1 MAVSKKFHLI
11 TDQES
16 LDELSEKEL
25 KHIEENI
32 VDKVNYIA
40 GNEIELNSKGPYLI
54 YLKDEKIKEL
64 IPALKKA
71 ECLVA
76 FLPHPESQELNTGF
90 NLDTKIENA
99 LTYYLEYDESVT
111 ADLLYCNDKPVLNYV
126 TSGDIMSFLTAK
138 NKRSL
143 WKGFKNLFRFFKRL
157 KQIKA
162 KLFII
167 QADDKEP
174 FETAATDL
182 LIVQHSKNATIS
194 RMLLENSF
202 VNDGMFHTLIF
213 APRSLGQLM
222 RAYFLKLFLGSAQ
235 KNHSFE
241 FLGHI
246 KTQQV
251 KITFSQETDFVI
263 DGQKQTGDTL
273 TLSISPGLHIIPSES
288 LVVSK
293 KEADNKKIFQTNK
306 LPRGEAKKDMT
317 SKLLPW
323 IKHAST
329 EEYKELFTV
338 LRSNA
343 RPKESYI
350 VLMILSTILAT
361 FGLFANSSPVI
372 IGAMIL
378 APLMAPIISLS
389 MGVLRQDKT
398 LTKSSLITVLI
409 GLAVGYL
416 FAIILTIITP
426 LSDLNAEI
434 SARTNPNIIDLG
446 IAVISG
452 VAGAYAYSKE
462 EIAKTLAGV
471 AIAVALVPPL
481 AVSGI
486 GIGWGNWSVFFGSFL
501 LLLTNLTGMV
511 LAGSLTFLFVGY
523 SPFRLARKGLLISGF
538 VVLALSI
545 PLGYGFVQVVQENRI
560 IKSINHTIIDQ
571 KEIKDVSVI
580 KYKPL
585 TLKINVVTEKRLNEE
600 EIIFIKNDIEKTLN
614 REVMLEINTSIKK

>member
-1 MAVSKKFHLI
+1 MAGEKKFHFI
-11 TDQES
+11 SDKES
-16 LDELSEKEL
+16 LDELSEKQLEL
-25 KHIEENI
+25 IEECSI
-32 VDKVNYIA
+32 DKTVYTTEKEVSLTN
-40 GNEIELNSKGPYLI
+40 NKPYLI
-54 YLKDEKIKEL
+54 YLKDESIKEL

-76 FLPHPESQELNTGF
+76 FLPHPNSQELNTGF
-90 NLDTKIENA
+90 NLGSNLENA
-99 LTYYLEYDESVT
+99 LKNYIDSEQSVV
-111 ADLLYCNDKPVLNYV
+111 ADLLYCNEKPVLNYV
-126 TSGDIMSFLTAK
+126 TSGDIMSFLTSK
-138 NKRSL
+138 NKKSL
-143 WKGFKNLFRFFKRL
+143 WKGFRNLFRFGKRL
-157 KQIKA
+157 KNIKA

-167 QADDKEP
+167 QADDKDP

-194 RMLLENSF
+194 RLLLENSF

-213 APRSLGQLM
+213 APRSLGQLI
-222 RAYFLKLFLGSAQ
+222 RAYFLKLFLGAAQ

-246 KTQQV
+246 KTHEV
-251 KITFSQETDFVI
+251 VITFSQETDYIV

-273 TLSISPGLHIIPSES
+273 KLSISPGLHIIPSES
-288 LVVSK
+288 LIISE

-306 LPRGEAKKDMT
+306 LPKGEAKKDMT

-343 RPKESYI
+343 RPKESYV

-378 APLMAPIISLS
+378 APLMSPIISLS

-416 FAIILTIITP
+416 FAILLTIITP

-452 VAGAYAYSKE
+452 VAGAYAHSKE

-511 LAGSLTFLFVGY
+511 LAGSLTFLLVGY
-523 SPFRLARKGLLISGF
+523 SPFRLAKKGLLISGF

-545 PLGYGFVQVVQENRI
+545 PLGYGFIQVVQENRI
-560 IKSINHTIIDQ
+560 IRSINHSIIEQ

-580 KYKPL
+580 KYNPL
-585 TLKINVVTEKRLNEE
+585 TLKINVVSDKMLSEDEITAIKEE
-600 EIIFIKNDIEKTLN
+600 IEKTLD
-614 REVMLEINTSIKK
+614 REVILEINTSIRK

>member
-1 MAVSKKFHLI
+1 MVVAKKFYLI
-11 TDQES
+11 SDQES
-16 LDELSEKEL
+16 LDELSDKQLEL
-25 KHIEENI
+25 IEANT
-32 VDKVNYIA
+32 VDKINYTS
-40 GNEIELNSKGPYLI
+40 GNEVILNSKGPYFI
-54 YLKDEKIKEL
+54 YLEDAKIKEL

-71 ECLVA
+71 ECLIA
-76 FLPHPESQELNTGF
+76 FLPHPKSQELNTGF
-90 NLDTKIENA
+90 NLESSVENA
-99 LTYYLEYDESVT
+99 IKSYLESDKSVT

-126 TSGDIMSFLTAK
+126 TSGDIMSFLTSK
-138 NKRSL
+138 NKTSL
-143 WKGFKNLFRFFKRL
+143 WKGFRNLFRFSKRL
-157 KQIKA
+157 KSIKA

-182 LIVQHSKNATIS
+182 LIVQHNKNATIS
-194 RMLLENSF
+194 RLLLENSF
-202 VNDGMFHTLIF
+202 VNDGMFHTFIF
-213 APRSLGQLM
+213 APRSLGQLI
-222 RAYFLKLFLGSAQ
+222 RAYFLKLFLGTTH

-246 KTQQV
+246 KTQDV
-251 KITFSQETDFVI
+251 VITFSQETEYIV
-263 DGQKQTGDTL
+263 DGQKLTGDTL
-273 TLSISPGLHIIPSES
+273 KLSISPGLRIIPSES
-288 LVVSK
+288 LVVHDK
-293 KEADNKKIFQTNK
+293 GTENKKVFQTGK

-317 SKLLPW
+317 SKFLPW

-329 EEYKELFTV
+329 EEYKELFTL
-338 LRSNA
+338 LRANA
-343 RPKESYI
+343 KPKESYI

-361 FGLFANSSPVI
+361 LGLFANSSPVI

-378 APLMAPIISLS
+378 APLMSPIISLS
-389 MGVLRQDKT
+389 MGVLRQDKA

-409 GLAVGYL
+409 GLAFGYL
-416 FAIILTIITP
+416 FAIILTLITP
-426 LSDLNAEI
+426 LSDLNREI
-434 SARTNPNIIDLG
+434 SARMNPNIIDLG

-560 IKSINHTIIDQ
+560 IKSINHTFIDQ

-580 KYKPL
+580 RYKPL
-585 TLKINVVTEKRLNEE
+585 TLKINVVSDTRLSEDE
-600 EIIFIKNDIEKTLN
+600 VSFIKEEIEKTLD
-614 REVMLEINTSIKK
+614 RDVLLEISTSLKK